1 MVYLGGPR
9 GRRGRGGRGALYLHD
24 PPPGYRPPRRRLPLK
39 ERQRNLRV
47 DWIMLRVATVVV
59 VPLVIALFVI
69 IVLMVATHQ

>member
-9 GRRGRGGRGALYLHD
+9 GRRGRGGRAALYLHD

-47 DWIMLRVATVVV
+47 DWIVLRVATVVV

-69 IVLMVATHQ
+69 IVLMVATHG